1 MTADERK
8 EMLRLVELDYQRTS
22 DLIERL
28 TGIGTALRGAAITA
42 WVAILAFAVAGKPIY
57 GLLASAVAAAIWLTD
72 GYNAF
77 VYDSAAD
84 HARIVERISALYYG
98 ALARSA
104 DDPDAF
110 DDVDVALAGLR
121 FGLYTNLGR
130 HHLRDIWFANPR
142 TVFRVL
148 YPVLIV
154 GGALVALAV
163 AIVQPSTPSPSGPS
177 PMPSHSATSNVST

>member
-1 MTADERK
+1 MNEAERK

-28 TGIGTALRGAAITA
+28 TGIGTALRGGAITA
-42 WVAILAFAVAGKPIY
+42 WVAIIAFAVSGKPVY
-57 GLLASAVAAAIWLTD
+57 GLLASVVAATIWITD

-77 VYDSAAD
+77 LYDSAAD

-104 DDPDAF
+104 DDVDAF

-142 TVFRVL
+142 VVFRIL
-148 YPVLIV
+148 YPILIV
-154 GGALVALAV
+154 GGLGIAVVVALA
-163 AIVQPSTPSPSGPS
+163 QPSTPSFNNAPST
-177 PMPSHSATSNVST
+177 PSHAASTRSP